1 MYENIFSHN
10 FILNFFFGFFFLIS
24 NVLFTLCVTKND
36 NVKRFFF
43 FKEYQSI
50 VIYFL
55 IFCIYSVILN
65 ISVITD
71 YKNLSTVIYSIFFL
85 QIFYTIIN
93 FGHLKS
99 LLHFKF
105 KNDEKFVILVFFSL
119 FLISILP
126 LSDADSMSIYQYIP
140 ATIYN
145 EGLDKVDL
153 IQNLEF
159 TLLSN
164 TEILLLLSSIF
175 KSENLGSQL
184 NLITILFFILVK
196 FKDHKDFSLIIL
208 SSPLIIYFISAQK
221 LQLFFGMIFL
231 LLFILV
237 NKNLIKKK
245 IELFIF
251 IILLAFYS
259 SGKFSY
265 ILFTIPLYIYFFYKN
280 LNLWKHLILYSLIS
294 FIIIYFPLLTIKQI
308 YFNNILAPFF
318 DNLLGQG
325 LESYNA
331 FVFSIRNS
339 EGWIADPTNFSLYI
353 RPFISFDLS
362 KLSSSLGLVFL
373 LMVFNLKLQK
383 KTKYFPFLIVFLV
396 LITGQILPRYYFEA
410 FLLLAFFYKPKNY
423 YTKLLIYS
431 QVLVI
436 FSISLIYIF
445 ISYIKF
451 DVVNNKL
458 SYMNNFSYSFFNSQQ
473 HKNDNLN
480 GNILDFALDR
490 QSIFFEKNV
499 YSLRYINI
507 LSQYNGDLDKE
518 LIKFINEKSI
528 DYFVVQSIKQI
539 PECILTKEI
548 SKTYRQVAVRNFL
561 IKPQKTEYKILEI
574 KDNRCNNIIK

>member
-280 LNLWKHLILYSLIS
+280 LNHWKHLILYSLIS

-308 YFNNILAPFF
+308 YFDNIIAPFF

-339 EGWIADPTNFSLYI
+339 EGWISDPTNLFLYI

-362 KLSSSLGLVFL
+362 KLSSSLGLIFL
-373 LMVFNLKLQK
+373 LMIFNLQLQK
-383 KTKYFPFLIVFLV
+383 KAKYFPFLIIVLV

-423 YTKLLIYS
+423 YTKLLLYS

-507 LSQYNGDLDKE
+507 LSQYNGDFDKE

-574 KDNRCNNIIK
+574 KDNSCNNIIK